1 MDLPALAQEPR
12 GFDATLGLSF
22 THVSAERVEGAAPVG
37 PHLHQ
42 PYGVVHG
49 RVYAAV
55 LAGQA
60 AE

>member
-42 PYGVVHG
+42 PYGG
-49 RVYAAV
+49 VYAAV